1 MSEKKEK
8 VDIDEMI
15 KQVKER
21 AKKDV
26 DLEIEE
32 DEEDENVQQ
41 TLKKID
47 RLRKRV
53 E

>member
-21 AKKDV
+21 AKKDI
-26 DLEIEE
+26 DIETEE